1 MHQTNNRDCVR
12 GPELNT
18 IIIDVMEQRPK
29 KHTISGDLK
38 EGAQSKDGTTDSR
51 RTTGIFGA
59 EFVAPR
65 SSFSFYRL
73 ANSAGDSVDGCS
85 IGPSSSLSV
94 GGDASPVDRLSI
106 FVGSAVAGFA
116 GSLSE
121 DGSHTVGAV
130 DSPGIWAKKEASGPP
145 HYRFNC
151 PRSHRVDYGTSYL
164 FVPRTMSELNG
175 IKRDVQRNKFMEMNY
190 QCCENCL
197 CYVCGV
203 TANECPQWKWNQCLT
218 NVTCNVVGARFCND
232 EPHCQNQSFPCG
244 MSGIPHCYANLNN
257 GEWRFRW
264 ESVKSDFQKTKLAG
278 AFKIAMPSMEKW
290 NANTTSLFK
299 RHPRNMCMEKKFR
312 NVDITQYTID
322 SDGKNIILNAA
333 SCELC
338 CCIICDELASKCSQW
353 DYHRAVK
360 NNGPKKIEIRDL
372 QSLPHCLAT
381 DLGRCGGIWHVLR
394 DLAAAKKKLEE
405 ECKAAEEKQLEQARL
420 AADERHKEEEC
431 KAAEE
436 K

>member
-1 MHQTNNRDCVR
+1 
-12 GPELNT
+12 
-18 IIIDVMEQRPK
+18 MEQRPK
-29 KHTISGDLK
+29 KHTILGDLK
-38 EGAQSKDGTTDSR
+38 EGAQLKDSTTDSR
-51 RTTGIFGA
+51 RTSGIFGA
-59 EFVAPR
+59 EYVAPR
-65 SSFSFYRL
+65 SSFSFCCL
-73 ANSAGDSVDGCS
+73 ANSAGDSADGCS
-85 IGPSSSLSV
+85 IGPSSSLSF
-94 GGDASPVDRLSI
+94 GGVAASVDRLST
-106 FVGSAVAGFA
+106 FVGSAAAGFA
-116 GSLSE
+116 GNLSE
-121 DGSHTVGAV
+121 EGSRTFGAV

-151 PRSHRVDYGTSYL
+151 PNTIDKVDYGVNNR
-164 FVPRTMSELNG
+164 FVPKSISELQE
-175 IKRDVQRNKFMEMNY
+175 IKRDSLRFKFMEMNY
-190 QCCENCL
+190 ACCEKCL
-197 CYVCGV
+197 CYVCGGGV
-203 TANECPQWKWNQCLT
+203 AAKKCPQWKWDQCLT
-218 NVTCNVVGARFCND
+218 NVTCQVIGARFCND
-232 EPHCQNQSFPCG
+232 EPHCQKLSLPCG

-264 ESVKSDFQKTKLAG
+264 ESVKSDFQKTKPAG

-290 NANTTSLFK
+290 NANTTSMFK

-322 SDGKNIILNAA
+322 SDDKNIMLNAA
-333 SCELC
+333 SCEFC

-394 DLAAAKKKLEE
+394 DLTAAKKKLEE
-405 ECKAAEEKQLEQARL
+405 ECKAAEEKRLEQARL
-420 AADERHKEEEC
+420 AADERRKVEEC